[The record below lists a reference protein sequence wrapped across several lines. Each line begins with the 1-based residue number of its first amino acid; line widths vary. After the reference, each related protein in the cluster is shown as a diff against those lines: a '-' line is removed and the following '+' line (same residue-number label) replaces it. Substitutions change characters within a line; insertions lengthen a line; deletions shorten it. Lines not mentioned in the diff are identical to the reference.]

1 MLMKLKQRKIKI
13 TWDKKLITTYMWK
26 TDTELLKQH
35 EIIEQ
40 GSLLLIYCVP
50 VFLCTFLPNN
60 MWSIIELIE
69 SIIECE
75 RAIA

>member
-1 MLMKLKQRKIKI
+1 
-13 TWDKKLITTYMWK
+13 MWK

-60 MWSIIELIE
+60 MEKM
-69 SIIECE
+69 
-75 RAIA
+75 

>member
-1 MLMKLKQRKIKI
+1 
-13 TWDKKLITTYMWK
+13 MWK

-50 VFLCTFLPNN
+50 VFYVHSFPITWGRCDQ
-60 MWSIIELIE
+60 
-69 SIIECE
+69 
-75 RAIA
+75 